1 MAWGIFNKIASGA
14 KKVANVVGD
23 LTNKVTPTVKKVI
36 SATKP
41 LLSGTKYGKLLD
53 KADTGLSYL
62 DKVNN
67 MINAK
72 DLDGGIKSGINL
84 YKSAKGMK
92 PQYIDDEDEDESEND
107 DY

>member
-1 MAWGIFNKIASGA
+1 M
-14 KKVANVVGD
+14 
-23 LTNKVTPTVKKVI
+23 
-36 SATKP
+36 
-41 LLSGTKYGKLLD
+41 LD

-72 DLDGGIKSGINL
+72 DLDSGIKSGINL

-92 PQYIDDEDEDESEND
+92 PQYINEDDESEND